1 MVKATEVFV
10 REKPEQLKK
19 LMLQQ
24 VSIDKKERI
33 QALFL
38 LTTGQCQTIADLS
51 QIIGKHEST
60 IWRWL
65 KLYSDR
71 GLFSLLDIDDNNVRA
86 CSFLIDSKQLQIHA
100 LRGATTAN
108 SNTCEAITSAVIE
121 LLETIETRNQLVTEE
136 IVSVTFSV
144 TRDLDAIFPAAI
156 ARQRQGWEDVPLLD
170 VQHMYVKNSLQKCIR
185 VLIHLNTPLPKERLH
200 HIYLK
205 NAIKLRPKLAFSREN
220 HA

>member
-10 REKPEQLKK
+10 REKPEQLKN

-24 VSIDKKERI
+24 VSIDKKDRI
-33 QALFL
+33 QALYL
-38 LTTGQCQTIADLS
+38 LTTGRCQTITDLS
-51 QIIGKHEST
+51 QIIGKHETT

-65 KLYSDR
+65 KLYSDQ
-71 GLFSLLDIDDNNVRA
+71 GLFSLLDIDARNVRA
-86 CSFLIDSKQLQIHA
+86 CSFLTNSKQLQIHA

-121 LLETIETRNQLVTEE
+121 LMETIEARNQLVIEK

-156 ARQRQGWEDVPLLD
+156 ARQRHGWEDVPLLD
-170 VQHMYVKNSLQKCIR
+170 VQHMYVKNSLRKCIR
-185 VLIHLNTPLPKERLH
+185 VLIHLNTPLPKSQLH
-200 HIYLK
+200 HVYLSEAA
-205 NAIKLRPKLAFSREN
+205 NLRPDLALSNNFV
-220 HA
+220 